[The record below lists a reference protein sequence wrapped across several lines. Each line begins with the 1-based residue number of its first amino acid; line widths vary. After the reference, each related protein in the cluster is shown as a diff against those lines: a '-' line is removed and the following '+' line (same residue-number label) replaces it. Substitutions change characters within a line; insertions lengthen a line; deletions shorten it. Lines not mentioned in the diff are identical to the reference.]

1 MQKLIP
7 SIFAFLLINGNS
19 LAQNPFE
26 LGAEYIRSSGKGYST
41 TKVAA
46 RGESFND
53 KNSFSAGITYQLASA
68 KAYSVSTGFGM
79 YVGYRYA
86 FGTNTNGNNPFA
98 GARILFSL
106 EDFEGKTRQ
115 KSLLVT
121 PLAEA
126 GYHFIFAKRFYGAP
140 SVGFGYTIEFSKGY
154 NSLDE
159 DVGKRF
165 IPSLSA
171 GYRF

>member
-1 MQKLIP
+1 MKKFLT
-7 SIFAFLLINGNS
+7 FLLIATVITS
-19 LAQNPFE
+19 ICRAQNPFE
-26 LGAEYIRSSGKGYST
+26 LGAEYLRFIGKGYNTS
-41 TKVAA
+41 KVAV
-46 RGESFND
+46 RGESFSN

-68 KAYSVSTGFGM
+68 KAYSVSSGFGF
-79 YVGYRYA
+79 YAGYRYA
-86 FGTNTNGNNPFA
+86 FGTNTNGNNIFA
-98 GARILFSL
+98 GARVLFSL

-115 KSLLVT
+115 KSLLST
-121 PLAEA
+121 PMAAA
-126 GYHFIFAKRFYGAP
+126 GYHFIFAKRIYAAP

>member
-1 MQKLIP
+1 MQKLIQ

-19 LAQNPFE
+19 QAQNPFE

-53 KNSFSAGITYQLASA
+53 KLASS

-79 YVGYRYA
+79 YVGYRHA

-121 PLAEA
+121 PMAEA
-126 GYHFIFAKRFYGAP
+126 GYHFIFANRFYGAP

>member
-1 MQKLIP
+1 MKKHLI
-7 SIFAFLLINGNS
+7 LLLAATVVTS
-19 LAQNPFE
+19 VCRAQNPFE
-26 LGAEYIRSSGKGYST
+26 LGAEYLRFIGKGYNTS
-41 TKVAA
+41 KVAV
-46 RGESFND
+46 RGESFSN

-68 KAYSVSTGFGM
+68 KAYSVSSGFGF
-79 YVGYRYA
+79 YAGYRHA
-86 FGTNTNGNNPFA
+86 FGTNTNGNNIFA
-98 GARILFSL
+98 GARLLFSL

-115 KSLLVT
+115 KSLLIT
-121 PLAEA
+121 PIAEA
-126 GYHFIFAKRFYGAP
+126 GYHFIFAKCIYAAP
-140 SVGFGYTIEFSKGY
+140 SLGFGYTIEFSKGY